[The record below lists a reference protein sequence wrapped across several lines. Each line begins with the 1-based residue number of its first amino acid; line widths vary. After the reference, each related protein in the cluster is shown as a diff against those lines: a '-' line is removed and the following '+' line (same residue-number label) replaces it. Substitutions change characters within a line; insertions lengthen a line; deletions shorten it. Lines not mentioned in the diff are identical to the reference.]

1 MADAPSSPNQE
12 VRVDETFFIRIGA
25 AVRSG
30 HTRLRRY
37 RGGSAETDLQ
47 PVRAEIET
55 AAPIGGYDA
64 LKLLALETDVTAR
77 DVRLVLATEARN
89 ERYDVRFQRDMARRF
104 AASLGPARYSDLIAG
119 RPIALHSPAVLEAAR
134 NMTAATGDAGRG
146 SQPATLVAMVALAHP

>member
-1 MADAPSSPNQE
+1 MKLSSFALALLSVAATPAFAASAADPQ
-12 VRVDETFFIRIGA
+12 
-25 AVRSG
+25 
-30 HTRLRRY
+30 
-37 RGGSAETDLQ
+37 ETDLQ

-119 RPIALHSPAVLEAAR
+119 RPIALHSPAVLEAAQH
-134 NMTAATGDAGRG
+134 GRDCRWMDPRRAVRRG
-146 SQPATLVAMVALAHP
+146 RVRRPVKRMR